1 MLHPLLDVLVEGKTT
16 LNTLIQNSQNP
27 VTKLSVLPIRQMTL
41 LSNPRKLYLTKKM
54 TMSTHLLLSLF
65 SADSVLSD
73 FTVIPSVSSAHSCS
87 NKKKTRKANTKKA
100 KIKTRANTVST
111 LANPFSITTGHT
123 LLNYTTRTVT
133 DGFFAIHHKKSAKR
147 KRTSTAT
154 SASVARSVH
163 VPHQGNNQFVLYFN
177 KRASLCHIITPHSLV

>member
-27 VTKLSVLPIRQMTL
+27 VTKLSVLPIRQKMTL
-41 LSNPRKLYLTKKM
+41 LSNPHKLYLTKKM

-87 NKKKTRKANTKKA
+87 NKKKTRKATTKKA

-123 LLNYTTRTVT
+123 LLNHSTRTAI
-133 DGFFAIHHKKSAKR
+133 DGFFCDTPQKGCQTEKGCYSH
-147 KRTSTAT
+147 
-154 SASVARSVH
+154 
-163 VPHQGNNQFVLYFN
+163 
-177 KRASLCHIITPHSLV
+177 LCVCSQIGTCAPPGEY